1 MINCNKRK
9 IKSNSNFDLLN
20 FEDNQKNNLY
30 SKKKEEIGKNNISI
44 KKLLERK
51 EFELNSLNYS
61 EVLKIDHRNYCQ
73 YYIYLL
79 KYNHPILFSFA
90 CYNDYNIQIIK
101 KFLFFFSFSLDFTI
115 NALFFTDETIHKI
128 YQDKGKFNFIYQ
140 IPQTIYSIL
149 IGKFIDSL
157 IKTLALSQDNIIELK
172 QEKIKNLEK
181 NIKKY
186 YEKLIRNLLYFLL
199 LYS

>member
-1 MINCNKRK
+1 M
-9 IKSNSNFDLLN
+9 
-20 FEDNQKNNLY
+20 
-30 SKKKEEIGKNNISI
+30 KKEEIGKNNISI
-44 KKLLERK
+44 KKLLVRK

-90 CYNDYNIQIIK
+90 YYNDYNIQIIK

-115 NALFFTDETIHKI
+115 SALFFTDETIHKI
-128 YQDKGKFNFIYQ
+128 YEDKGKFNFIYQ
-140 IPQTIYSIL
+140 IPQTLYSTL

-181 NIKKY
+181 KHKEILRTINTKFTLFFIFVFIILLFFLY
-186 YEKLIRNLLYFLL
+186 YIICFVVYM
-199 LYS
+199 